1 MLVCI
6 ILCEI
11 LLIFVC
17 MDISVSVLMMF
28 EKVGV
33 FKENFYF

>member
-33 FKENFYF
+33 FEENFYF

>member
-1 MLVCI
+1 MLLCI

-17 MDISVSVLMMF
+17 MDISVSVLMVF

-33 FKENFYF
+33 FEENFYF

>member
-1 MLVCI
+1 MLLCI

-17 MDISVSVLMMF
+17 MDKNVSVLMMF

-33 FKENFYF
+33 FEENFYF

>member
-1 MLVCI
+1 MLLCI

-33 FKENFYF
+33 FEENFYF